1 MANSGHEELGL
12 AGKSAVVVG
21 SSGGWGRGVA
31 LALASVGARVVVNG
45 RNPESVTRVVEE
57 IRSAGG
63 NAEGCAVAV
72 DAPEGAQAL
81 TDFATDRFGSIDVL
95 VNSTGGK
102 VTGTILDITAA
113 DFDQSVDIQLKAP
126 FLMTHYVAIAMV
138 GSGTKGKIIN
148 MAGGAAVRPLYAES
162 LHCATKGGLLAA
174 TWTWAQELAEHGI
187 TVNAA
192 RGGVR
197 SPGTEPLIANIRSK
211 LKEHGLPDD
220 PSDRELGF
228 YEAEE
233 AAPLV
238 VWLAS
243 ARADRVTGQ
252 FVGIDGGKVTI
263 WDLPASTEVHR
274 EGGWDVG
281 SLDAVVGPLL
291 EAATVR
297 SSQQTQVIDALKY
310 VGSSSGQDQDSH

>member
-1 MANSGHEELGL
+1 VISANEELGL
-12 AGKSAVVVG
+12 AGKSALVVG

-31 LALASVGARVVVNG
+31 QALANVGARVVVNG
-45 RNPESVTRVVEE
+45 RNPLNVAHVVEE

-63 NAEGCAVAV
+63 VAEGLAVAV
-72 DAPEGAQAL
+72 DDPEGAEAL
-81 TDFATDRFGSIDVL
+81 TEFATERYGSIDVL

-102 VTGTILDITAA
+102 VTGTILDLTSD
-113 DFDQSVDIQLKAP
+113 DFDLSVGIQLKAP
-126 FLMTHYVAIAMV
+126 FLMTHYVAKTMV
-138 GSGTKGKIIN
+138 RSKTRGRIIN

-211 LKEHGLPDD
+211 LRERGLPDNA
-220 PSDRELGF
+220 SDRELGF

-243 ARADRVTGQ
+243 ARSEKVTGQ

-263 WDLPASTEVHR
+263 WDLPVSTEVHR

-281 SLDAVVGPLL
+281 SLDTVVGPLL
-291 EAATVR
+291 EAATIR
-297 SSQQTQVIDALKY
+297 SGKETQVIDALKY
-310 VGSSSGQDQDSH
+310 VGSSSGNDQGSS